1 MIILNI
7 FFLAFLNGLNDMNE
21 TILDVK
27 NLECDFLIEKNFFKE
42 NIYLKAINNISFEVR
57 SGITLGIVG
66 ESGCGKSTL
75 CRTILSLNKKK
86 SGTIS
91 WFDKDI
97 NNYTSKELKD
107 FRKKVQIIFQNPYE
121 SLNPRMTIGNII
133 SEPLNIFQNNLA
145 RKDKIFKV
153 IETMQKV
160 DLSEILFN
168 RFPHELSGGQCQ
180 RVGIARAIIN
190 NPKMLICDE
199 PVSSLDLSVQ
209 SQILNLLNDLKNNLN
224 LTMIFVS
231 HDLSVVK
238 NISDEV
244 MVLKEGKMI
253 EYGQVNNIFNSPQ
266 NIYTKELISS
276 VPSPIPV

>member
-1 MIILNI
+1 MREVILN
-7 FFLAFLNGLNDMNE
+7 
-21 TILDVK
+21 VK
-27 NLECDFLIEKNFFKE
+27 NLECDFLIEKNFFKK
-42 NIYLKAINNISFEVR
+42 NIYLKAIDDLSFEVR
-57 SGITLGIVG
+57 DGITLGIVG

-86 SGTIS
+86 SGKIT
-91 WFDKDI
+91 WFNKDI
-97 NNYTSKELKD
+97 DTYNIKELKE

-133 SEPLNIFQNNLA
+133 SEPLNIFRKDLHK
-145 RKDKIFKV
+145 KDKIIKV
-153 IETMQKV
+153 IKAMQKV

-190 NPKMLICDE
+190 DPKILVCDE

-209 SQILNLLNDLKNNLN
+209 SQILSLLNDLKENLN

-253 EYGQVNNIFNSPQ
+253 EYGLVNNIFNSPQ

>member
-1 MIILNI
+1 MNSILNVKSVYKTYYSNKKETKI
-7 FFLAFLNGLNDMNE
+7 NALKNINFQLYENE
-21 TILDVK
+21 
-27 NLECDFLIEKNFFKE
+27 
-42 NIYLKAINNISFEVR
+42 
-57 SGITLGIVG
+57 TLGIVG

-91 WFDKDI
+91 WFNKDI

-180 RVGIARAIIN
+180 RVGIARALIN

-209 SQILNLLNDLKNNLN
+209 SQILNLLNDLKDNLN